1 MKTPETSR
9 LFEKRT
15 DPKTGVEHYLLTHK
29 ITRHQQGFYFVNDSM
44 TEDGRYLWFYVARLP
59 GAPKLLGVIDFEK
72 DDMWFMEDTTDSG
85 AYIDTKTGDAYFMSG
100 ATLYRRSPEKDAVSV
115 AIGTVPPP
123 PSIDPNAEGEVP
135 VWMGKGAR
143 GPAVRFC
150 ATHLTRTPDGKEF
163 FIDVVAGV
171 NECYSGTMEIETG
184 KWTTWG
190 SHELHMNH
198 GQVNPQNGDL
208 AMCACDW
215 WTRLTDGKV
224 FGIPSDEN
232 GNYLRLWTVTRD
244 GKWTNYPPRGG
255 FATHE
260 YWSLDGKKIYYNNLE
275 GIQRINLETGEHICV
290 HPCRA
295 WHSFATADEK
305 YCVYDAKHTSEE
317 EFWRGGPTR
326 VAFVNTETGKE
337 IDIASYLPPSAT
349 REKQSGFHPDPHP
362 RFVGNEK
369 YVVYTTSEEGG
380 LDIAL
385 ASVEH
390 LKEMCK

>member
-1 MKTPETSR
+1 
-9 LFEKRT
+9 
-15 DPKTGVEHYLLTHK
+15 
-29 ITRHQQGFYFVNDSM
+29 
-44 TEDGRYLWFYVARLP
+44 
-59 GAPKLLGVIDFEK
+59 
-72 DDMWFMEDTTDSG
+72 
-85 AYIDTKTGDAYFMSG
+85 
-100 ATLYRRSPEKDAVSV
+100 
-115 AIGTVPPP
+115 
-123 PSIDPNAEGEVP
+123 
-135 VWMGKGAR
+135 MGKGAR

-275 GIQRINLETGEHICV
+275 GIQRINLKHLHAACSHTRIV
-290 HPCRA
+290 NIIMDQMPQRDDTRT
-295 WHSFATADEK
+295 FTAL
-305 YCVYDAKHTSEE
+305 
-317 EFWRGGPTR
+317 
-326 VAFVNTETGKE
+326 GKQLLQPF
-337 IDIASYLPPSAT
+337 DSAT
-349 REKQSGFHPDPHP
+349 HAKAKTGIFSKRYLGAHCFFSFTATGSG
-362 RFVGNEK
+362 
-369 YVVYTTSEEGG
+369 S
-380 LDIAL
+380 
-385 ASVEH
+385 S
-390 LKEMCK
+390 